1 MLHYK
6 KNDNTQLFQSF
17 KKNDFTNLTK
27 IQNYIP
33 IYNNFFN
40 LTKNNFNTINLNH
53 ETSILEICS
62 KETEQ
67 HFYCKLQKK
76 V

>member
-33 IYNNFFN
+33 IYNNFFKLN
-40 LTKNNFNTINLNH
+40 SNNFNSINLNH
-53 ETSILEICS
+53 KHSIVEI
-62 KETEQ
+62 K
-67 HFYCKLQKK
+67 
-76 V
+76 